1 MFANILAR
9 FGIGHSRTEPSR
21 WVVLDV
27 ETTGLDPSRDRLLA
41 IAAIAIQVGPGF
53 TKPTIVIGDSFEAVL
68 KQDLA
73 SDKDNILVHHIG
85 VGAQT
90 TGRSPVE
97 VLEEFRHWVGNS
109 PLLAFH
115 APFDQGMITRAYKR
129 LDLSPLTNDWIDIE
143 PLAALSGLNPKARAL
158 DDWLSYFGIECA
170 VRHQAAADT
179 LATCELL
186 LCLWSS
192 IAREANGLKELKTLA
207 KHGAWIPRS

>member
-1 MFANILAR
+1 MFAKLFSR
-9 FGIGHSRTEPSR
+9 IGLVKSKSEPHR

-41 IAAIAIQVGPGF
+41 IAAIAIEVTPNF
-53 TKPTIVIGDSFEAVL
+53 SRPSIILGDSYEAVL

-90 TGRSPVE
+90 GGRLAVE
-97 VLEEFRHWVGNS
+97 VLEEFREWVADS

-115 APFDQGMITRAYKR
+115 APFDQGMINRAYR
-129 LDLSPLTNDWIDIE
+129 LHGLAPLKNDWIDIE
-143 PLAALSGLNPKARAL
+143 PLAAITGLNPKARAL
-158 DDWLSYFGIECA
+158 DEWLQIFGIECA

-186 LCLWSS
+186 LCLWNS
-192 IAREANGLKELKTLA
+192 IKKEAKSLQELKNLA
-207 KHGAWIPRS
+207 KTATWVPRM

>member
-1 MFANILAR
+1 MFANLFTRIG
-9 FGIGHSRTEPSR
+9 FGKLKSEPHR

-27 ETTGLDPSRDRLLA
+27 ETTGLDPSCDRLLA
-41 IAAIAIQVGPGF
+41 IAAIAIEVTPNF
-53 TKPTIVIGDSFEAVL
+53 TRPSIILGDSYEAVL

-90 TGRSPVE
+90 SGRLAVE
-97 VLEEFRHWVGNS
+97 VLEEFRDWVADS

-115 APFDQGMITRAYKR
+115 APFDQGMINRAYR
-129 LDLSPLTNDWIDIE
+129 LHGLATLQNDWIDIE
-143 PLAALSGLNPKARAL
+143 SLAAVSGRNPKARAL
-158 DDWLSYFGIECA
+158 DDWLQFFGIDCA

-192 IAREANGLKELKTLA
+192 INKEAKSLNDLKNLA
-207 KHGAWIPRS
+207 KMATWVPRM

>member
-1 MFANILAR
+1 MFASLLAR
-9 FGIGHSRTEPSR
+9 FGFLSPVPEPNR

-27 ETTGLDPSRDRLLA
+27 ETTGLDPHRDRLLA
-41 IAAIAIQVGPGF
+41 IAAIAIEVGPGF
-53 TKPTIVIGDSFEAVL
+53 TRPSIILGDSYEAVL
-68 KQDLA
+68 KQEFA

-85 VGAQT
+85 AGAQKQ
-90 TGRSPVE
+90 GRPAVE

-115 APFDQGMITRAYKR
+115 APFDHAMINRAYQQ
-129 LDLSPLTNDWIDIE
+129 LNLAPLSNDWIDIE
-143 PLAALSGLNPKARAL
+143 PLAALSGLKPKARAL
-158 DDWLSYFGIECA
+158 DDWLSHFGIECA

-192 IAREANGLKELKTLA
+192 ITREANSLRALKTLA
-207 KHGAWIPRS
+207 KRGAWIPRT

>member
-1 MFANILAR
+1 MFANLLAQ
-9 FGIGHSRTEPSR
+9 FGIGQSRPEPNR

-27 ETTGLDPSRDRLLA
+27 ETTGLDPHSDRLLA
-41 IAAIAIQVGPGF
+41 IAAIAIKVGPGF
-53 TKPTIVIGDSFEAVL
+53 TRPSIILGDSYEAVL
-68 KQDLA
+68 KQEFA

-90 TGRSPVE
+90 KGRPAIE

-115 APFDQGMITRAYKR
+115 APFDHAMINRAYQQ
-129 LDLSPLTNDWIDIE
+129 LNLALLSNDWIDIE
-143 PLAALSGLNPKARAL
+143 PLAALSGLKPKARAL
-158 DDWLSYFGIECA
+158 DDWLSHFGIECA

-186 LCLWSS
+186 LCLWGS
-192 IAREANGLKELKTLA
+192 ISHEANSLKELKTLA

>member
-1 MFANILAR
+1 MFANLLAR
-9 FGIGHSRTEPSR
+9 FGIGQSRIEPSR

-41 IAAIAIQVGPGF
+41 IAAIAIEVGPGF

-90 TGRSPVE
+90 AGRPPVE
-97 VLEEFRHWVGNS
+97 VLEEFRQWVGSS

-129 LDLSPLTNDWIDIE
+129 FGLSPLANDWIDIE
-143 PLAALSGLNPKARAL
+143 PLAAVSGIHPKARAL
-158 DDWLSYFGIECA
+158 DDWLQFFGIECS

-179 LATCELL
+179 LATCELI
-186 LCLWSS
+186 LCLWDS
-192 IAREANGLKELKTLA
+192 IRKEAKSLSELKNLA
-207 KHGAWIPRS
+207 KAGAWIPRA

>member
-1 MFANILAR
+1 MFANLFTRIG
-9 FGIGHSRTEPSR
+9 FGKLKSEPHR

-27 ETTGLDPSRDRLLA
+27 ETTGLDPSCDRLLA
-41 IAAIAIQVGPGF
+41 IAAIAIEVTPNF
-53 TKPTIVIGDSFEAVL
+53 TRPSIILGDSYEAVL

-90 TGRSPVE
+90 SGRLAVE
-97 VLEEFRHWVGNS
+97 VLEEFRDWVADS

-115 APFDQGMITRAYKR
+115 APFDQGMINRAYR
-129 LDLSPLTNDWIDIE
+129 LHGLATLQNDWIDIE
-143 PLAALSGLNPKARAL
+143 SLAAVSGLNPKARAL
-158 DDWLSYFGIECA
+158 DDWLQFFGIDCA

-186 LCLWSS
+186 LCLWNS
-192 IAREANGLKELKTLA
+192 INKEAKSLNDLKTLA
-207 KHGAWIPRS
+207 QMATWVPRM

>member
-1 MFANILAR
+1 MFANLLER
-9 FGIGHSRTEPSR
+9 FGFSLPLSEPNR

-41 IAAIAIQVGPGF
+41 IAAIAIEVGPGF
-53 TKPTIVIGDSFEAVL
+53 TKPTIIIGDSFEAVL
-68 KQDLA
+68 RQDLA

-90 TGRSPVE
+90 TGRPPVE
-97 VLEEFRHWVGNS
+97 VLEEFRHWAGNS

-129 LDLSPLTNDWIDIE
+129 FDLSPLTNDWIDIE

-158 DDWLSYFGIECA
+158 DDWLSHFGIECA

-186 LCLWSS
+186 LCLWAS
-192 IAREANGLKELKTLA
+192 IAREVNSLKALKTLA
-207 KHGAWIPRS
+207 QNAAWIPRS

>member
-1 MFANILAR
+1 MFASLLAR
-9 FGIGHSRTEPSR
+9 FGFSSPVPEPNR

-27 ETTGLDPSRDRLLA
+27 ETTGLDPHRDRLLA
-41 IAAIAIQVGPGF
+41 IAAIAVEVGPGF
-53 TKPTIVIGDSFEAVL
+53 TRPSIILGDSYEAVL
-68 KQDLA
+68 RQEFA

-85 VGAQT
+85 VGAQKQ
-90 TGRSPVE
+90 GRPAVE

-115 APFDQGMITRAYKR
+115 APFDQAMINRAYQQ
-129 LDLSPLTNDWIDIE
+129 LNLAPLGNDWIDIE
-143 PLAALSGLNPKARAL
+143 PLAALSGLKPKARAL
-158 DDWLSYFGIECA
+158 DDWLSHFGIECA

-192 IAREANGLKELKTLA
+192 IAREANSLKGLKTLA
-207 KHGAWIPRS
+207 QNAAWIPRS

>member
-1 MFANILAR
+1 MFANFLAR
-9 FGIGHSRTEPSR
+9 FGIGSSGPEPTR

-41 IAAIAIQVGPGF
+41 IAAIAIQIGPGF
-53 TKPTIVIGDSFEAVL
+53 TKPTIVIGDSYEAVL
-68 KQDLA
+68 RQEFA

-90 TGRSPVE
+90 AGRPPVE
-97 VLEEFRHWVGNS
+97 VLEEFRDWVGNS

-115 APFDQGMITRAYKR
+115 APFDQGMIMRAYKQFG
-129 LDLSPLTNDWIDIE
+129 LSPLANDWIDIE
-143 PLAALSGLNPKARAL
+143 PLAAVSGIHPKARAL
-158 DDWLSYFGIECA
+158 DDWLQSFGIECS

-186 LCLWSS
+186 LCLWNS
-192 IAREANGLKELKTLA
+192 IRKEAKSLVELKNLA
-207 KHGAWIPRS
+207 KAATWIPRA

>member
-1 MFANILAR
+1 MFANLFTRIG
-9 FGIGHSRTEPSR
+9 FGKSKSEPHR

-27 ETTGLDPSRDRLLA
+27 ETTGLDPGRDRLLA
-41 IAAIAIQVGPGF
+41 IAAIAIEVTPNF
-53 TKPTIVIGDSFEAVL
+53 SRPSIILGDSYEAVL

-90 TGRSPVE
+90 GGRLAVE
-97 VLEEFRHWVGNS
+97 VLEEFRDWVADS

-115 APFDQGMITRAYKR
+115 APFDQGMINRAYR
-129 LDLSPLTNDWIDIE
+129 LHGLAPLQNDWIDIE
-143 PLAALSGLNPKARAL
+143 PLAVVSGLNPKARAL
-158 DDWLSYFGIECA
+158 DDWLQFFGINCA

-192 IAREANGLKELKTLA
+192 INKEAKSLNDLKNLA
-207 KHGAWIPRS
+207 KMATWVPRM